1 MNKKIFF
8 FLYLISNLVFSQDYV
23 QLKEQ
28 CERQSLIPIRPGTP
42 DKKLFWNEKA
52 TRFIYAPAF
61 NFNNSSWRYTTNGQS
76 MPVVY
81 DIVFNTLHLP
91 HFERQN
97 EKRNFV
103 EKGTQ
108 NYGRKENLSNIR

>member
-1 MNKKIFF
+1 MYKIIIF
-8 FLYLISNLVFSQDYV
+8 IS
-23 QLKEQ
+23 
-28 CERQSLIPIRPGTP
+28 
-42 DKKLFWNEKA
+42 
-52 TRFIYAPAF
+52 
-61 NFNNSSWRYTTNGQS
+61 
-76 MPVVY
+76 M
-81 DIVFNTLHLP
+81 HLP